1 VDPRIKNRLME
12 TSESL
17 SLYSAQPPSE
27 IEEVF
32 NFNVRAMETV
42 DSATLSKYTVML
54 GQYLITLQVRF
65 NTARVIAGQ
74 KKKVLERKVQ
84 VLIQAGAIEGKTLK
98 EREANAVAME
108 PELQA
113 LELDYDEASA
123 ERDLLDG
130 IDKPIIELMNA
141 LKSELRRRAEEKHYT
156 TRERAS

>member
-1 VDPRIKNRLME
+1 VDPRIKNRLRE
-12 TSESL
+12 TSEDL
-17 SLYSAQPPSE
+17 SLYSAQAPSAV
-27 IEEVF
+27 EEVF

-65 NTARVIAGQ
+65 NTARVIASQ
-74 KKKVLERKVQ
+74 MKKVLERKVQ
-84 VLIQAGAIEGKTLK
+84 DLIATGAIEGKTLK
-98 EREANAVAME
+98 EREALAIALD

-113 LELDYDEASA
+113 LELDYDEAAA

-156 TRERAS
+156 NRERAS

>member
-1 VDPRIKNRLME
+1 MDDRIRNRLRD

-17 SLYSAQPPSE
+17 SLYSAVAPSE

-32 NFNVRAMETV
+32 NFSVRELEVAPSV
-42 DSATLSKYTVML
+42 ALSKYTIML

-65 NTARVIAGQ
+65 NTARVIASQ

-84 VLIQAGAIEGKTLK
+84 ELIQSGAVDGKTLK
-98 EREANAVAME
+98 EREANAVAMT

-113 LELDYDEASA
+113 LELDYDEAAA

-130 IDKPIIELMNA
+130 LDKPIIELINA
-141 LKSELRRRAEEKHYT
+141 FKSELRRRAEEKHYT
-156 TRERAS
+156 DRERNS

>member
-1 VDPRIKNRLME
+1 MDPRIKNRLME

>member
-1 VDPRIKNRLME
+1 MDPRIRNRLME

-42 DSATLSKYTVML
+42 DSSTLSKYTVML

-98 EREANAVAME
+98 EREATAVATD

-156 TRERAS
+156 SRERAS

>member
-1 VDPRIKNRLME
+1 MDPRIKNRLRE

-17 SLYSAQPPSE
+17 SLYSAMPPSE

-32 NFNVRAMETV
+32 NFNVREMDAI
-42 DSATLSKYTVML
+42 SSQTLSKYTVML

-65 NTARVIAGQ
+65 NTARVLGGQ
-74 KKKVLERKVQ
+74 KKKVLERRIQ
-84 VLIQAGAIEGKTLK
+84 ELIQSGVAEGKTLK
-98 EREANAVAME
+98 EREANAIAMV

-156 TRERAS
+156 DRERAS

>member
-1 VDPRIKNRLME
+1 MDPRIKNRLME

-32 NFNVRAMETV
+32 NFNVRAMDTV

-65 NTARVIAGQ
+65 NTVRVIAGQ
-74 KKKVLERKVQ
+74 KKKVLERKVRG
-84 VLIQAGAIEGKTLK
+84 LIQAGAVEGGTLK
-98 EREANAVAME
+98 ERESNAVATD

-156 TRERAS
+156 ARERAS

>member
-1 VDPRIKNRLME
+1 MDPRIRNRLME
-12 TSESL
+12 TSEAL
-17 SLYSAQPPSE
+17 SLYSAHPPSE

-42 DSATLSKYTVML
+42 DSSTLSKYTVML
-54 GQYLITLQVRF
+54 GQYLITLQIRF

-84 VLIQAGAIEGKTLK
+84 ELIQAGVIEGKTLK
-98 EREANAVAME
+98 EREANAIATD

-113 LELDYDEASA
+113 LDLDYDEASA

-141 LKSELRRRAEEKHYT
+141 LKSELRRRAEEKHYSI
-156 TRERAS
+156 RERAS

>member
-1 VDPRIKNRLME
+1 MDPRIKNRLME

-65 NTARVIAGQ
+65 NTSRVISSQ
-74 KKKVLERKVQ
+74 KKKVLERKVRG
-84 VLIQAGAIEGKTLK
+84 LIQAGAVEGGTLK
-98 EREANAVAME
+98 ERESNAVATD

-156 TRERAS
+156 ARERAS

>member
-1 VDPRIKNRLME
+1 MDSRIKNRLME

-17 SLYSAQPPSE
+17 SLYSAQPPSQ

-32 NFNVRAMETV
+32 NFNVRAMDTV

-74 KKKVLERKVQ
+74 KKKVLERKVRG
-84 VLIQAGAIEGKTLK
+84 LIQAGTVEGGTLK
-98 EREANAVAME
+98 EREANAVAAD

-156 TRERAS
+156 ARERAS